1 VDNYIIS
8 NVAELREV
16 IGDEIPELGEKNIDH
31 LDEFSTAFIKECPFI
46 VLSTSDKNGR
56 VDASPKGDAPGFVH
70 IVDDKT
76 IVIPDRP
83 GNKLAYGHLN
93 IIENPRVGLLM
104 TIPGT
109 NETLRINGKAELSRE
124 PELLESLAARG
135 KAAVIAIKIHIEECF
150 FHCGKATIRSKL
162 WNSNEWPAKH
172 KVSFGEMYAKK
183 KNLGDDVSKRIDESI
198 HVDYRDNL

>member
-1 VDNYIIS
+1 
-8 NVAELREV
+8 
-16 IGDEIPELGEKNIDH
+16 
-31 LDEFSTAFIKECPFI
+31 
-46 VLSTSDKNGR
+46 
-56 VDASPKGDAPGFVH
+56 VDASPKGDAPGFVQ

-93 IIENPRVGLLM
+93 IIENPQVGLLM

-109 NETLRINGKAELSRE
+109 NETLRINGKAALSRE

-135 KAAVIAIKIHIEECF
+135 RPAVIAIKIHIEECF
-150 FHCGKATIRSKL
+150 FHCGKASIRSKL
-162 WNSNEWPAKH
+162 WNSSEWPAKH

-183 KNLGDDVSKRIDESI
+183 KNLGDDVSKKIDESI
-198 HVDYRDNL
+198 QADYRDNL